1 MGVRGKLAAGA
12 VVAVVL
18 VLVFAAGAMACSCAP
33 QAPVESL
40 RGSDAALVGRLVK
53 VIPHG
58 SLRAVYRYRVGHV
71 YKGSGEIDAGRV
83 LNVRSARRSAA
94 CALPRRTGRNY
105 GLFLTHAH
113 GRWFGGICGVV
124 SPRRLWSAAT
134 SQGGARRL
142 RGTDSTGCPAP
153 A

>member
-1 MGVRGKLAAGA
+1 
-12 VVAVVL
+12 
-18 VLVFAAGAMACSCAP
+18 MACSCAP

-40 RGSDAALVGRLVK
+40 RGSDAAIVGRLVK

-58 SLRAVYRYRVGHV
+58 ALHAVYRYRVRHV
-71 YKGSGEIDAGRV
+71 YKGAGQIDAGRV

-105 GLFLTHAH
+105 GLFLTHVH

-124 SPRRLWSAAT
+124 GPRRLRHAAQNPAA
-134 SQGGARRL
+134 SSGAPVL
-142 RGTDSTGCPAP
+142 CG
-153 A
+153 